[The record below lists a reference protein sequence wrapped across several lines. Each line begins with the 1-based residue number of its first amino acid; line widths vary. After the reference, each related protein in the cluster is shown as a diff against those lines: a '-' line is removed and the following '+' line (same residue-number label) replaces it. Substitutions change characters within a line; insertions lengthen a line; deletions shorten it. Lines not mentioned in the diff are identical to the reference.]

1 MVWAYQLHI
10 CVCRKSIIQAEEE
23 NEMSSKMVALNLS
36 RDIKKMIAVNAIFL
50 TLFIPVLLISVKGL
64 RDFSTIS
71 IIAVWG
77 LVLSVGNFIFVH
89 HYLTRKTESNLKHSI
104 DRMQHQLSFDE
115 LTGVYNRRAGMA
127 RLREELSRARRH
139 GRTLSIAMA
148 DIDKFKNINDTYG
161 HLAGDKVIQSV
172 AQSLKSQL
180 RECDLV
186 IRFGG
191 EEFLMVLP
199 DTDESQAVQPLD
211 RIRQRLS
218 YQPIRFENQTIRCS
232 ISIGVASVLPEE
244 TDVIDALSRADQA
257 LYCAKQ
263 FGRNRVVH
271 REQMSQMRPMMPA
284 HA

>member
-1 MVWAYQLHI
+1 
-10 CVCRKSIIQAEEE
+10 
-23 NEMSSKMVALNLS
+23 MSTKTVALNLS
-36 RDIKKMIAVNAIFL
+36 RDIKRMIVVNAIFL
-50 TLFIPVLLISVKGL
+50 TLFIPMLVFSMKGFKDL
-64 RDFSTIS
+64 STIS

-77 LVLSVGNFIFVH
+77 LALSVGNFVFVQM
-89 HYLTRKTESNLKHSI
+89 YLTRKTESDLKHSFDTI
-104 DRMQHQLSFDE
+104 NHQLSFDE
-115 LTGVYNRRAGMA
+115 LTGVYNRRAGMT
-127 RLREELSRARRH
+127 RLREELARARRY

-161 HLAGDKVIQSV
+161 HLAGDKVLHNV

-191 EEFLMVLP
+191 EEFLIVMP
-199 DTDESQAVQPLD
+199 DTDEKQAVQPLD
-211 RIRQRLS
+211 RIRHRLAYS
-218 YQPIRFENQTIRCS
+218 TTRYENHVIRCS
-232 ISIGVASVLPEE
+232 ISMGVASVLPEE
-244 TDVIDALSRADQA
+244 TDIINAISRADQA

-271 REQMSQMRPMMPA
+271 KEQMTRIQPAVPA

>member
-1 MVWAYQLHI
+1 
-10 CVCRKSIIQAEEE
+10 
-23 NEMSSKMVALNLS
+23 MSSKMVALNLS
-36 RDIKKMIAVNAIFL
+36 RDIKKMIAVNALFL
-50 TLFIPVLLISVKGL
+50 TLFIPMVLFGMKGL
-64 RDFSTIS
+64 KDISTIS
-71 IIAVWG
+71 LIAFWG
-77 LVLSVGNFIFVH
+77 MALSLGNFFFVQM
-89 HYLTRKTESNLKHSI
+89 YLTRKTESNLKNTLDSV
-104 DRMQHQLSFDE
+104 QHQLSFDE
-115 LTGVYNRRAGMA
+115 LTGVYNRRAGMT
-127 RLREELSRARRH
+127 RLREELARARRH

-191 EEFLMVLP
+191 EEFLLVMP
-199 DTDESQAVQPLD
+199 DTNEKQAAQPLD

-218 YQPIRFENQTIRCS
+218 LQPIRFEKETIRCS
-232 ISIGVASVLPEE
+232 VSIGIAEVNPEE
-244 TDVIDALSRADQA
+244 TDIIEAISRADQA

-263 FGRNRVVH
+263 FGRNRVVQKD
-271 REQMSQMRPMMPA
+271 QMSRMQTMMPA